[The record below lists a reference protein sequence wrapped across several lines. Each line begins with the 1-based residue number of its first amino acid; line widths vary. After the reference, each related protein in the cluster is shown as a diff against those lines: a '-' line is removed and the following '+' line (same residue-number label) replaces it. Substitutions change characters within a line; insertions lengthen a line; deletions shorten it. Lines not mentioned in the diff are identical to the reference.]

1 MLKFLLRCKRSNLF
15 GNQIQ
20 QEVFRC
26 VIKYMC
32 LINIAQVL
40 LGTLLNRF
48 HVGLGIS
55 IISEPLDLHQ
65 NLS

>member
-20 QEVFRC
+20 LEVFRC